1 MAVPEEIRA
10 VPRPKNTVVVET
22 GKPGPHQYSVKE
34 RKKAVY
40 RSGKNPSPRNG
51 ATIGHIFN
59 GKFVPKSLPII
70 RTEPEYL
77 CYGPSALLYSVS
89 SDIFEDLS
97 RSFSPQEACRIL
109 TMAMLWVIRP
119 HARDS
124 RLQTLYERSFL
135 KLYFPDV
142 SLSEDEVIDFLNV
155 LGESKSRQQQFFELH
170 RKRAGLTGLAEH
182 DGSIKLPKNFSNGGR
197 EFLDYLASILFNR
210 IKWKAKTAD
219 IRKKQKFEY
228 TMEDLEYAWRPGT
241 GTDIPKVDDQNWAHT
256 DEELKELLVALGLAK
271 GKPVTYTKPKKVEKK
286 KDDGPKRPRGRPRKT
301 VL

>member
-22 GKPGPHQYSVKE
+22 GKPGSQQYSVKE
-34 RKKAVY
+34 RKKPVY
-40 RSGKNPSPRNG
+40 RSGKTPSPRNG

-59 GKFVPKSLPII
+59 GKFVPKSKPVI

-97 RSFSPQEACRIL
+97 QSFSPKEACQIL

-119 HARDS
+119 HAWDS
-124 RLQTLYERSFL
+124 RLQTLYERNFL

-142 SLSEDEVIDFLNV
+142 SLSEDEVRDFLNV
-155 LGESKSRQQQFFELH
+155 LGESKSRQQQFFEL
-170 RKRAGLTGLAEH
+170 RRQRAELSDLTEH
-182 DGSIKLPKNFSNGGR
+182 DGIIKPPKNFSNDGR
-197 EFLDYLASILFNR
+197 EFLDCLASILFNR

-219 IRKKQKFEY
+219 IRKKQKIEY
-228 TMEDLEYAWRPGT
+228 IMEDLEYAWRRGT
-241 GTDIPKVDDQNWAHT
+241 DTDIPKVDDQNWVHT
-256 DEELKELLVALGLAK
+256 DKELKELLVALGLAK
-271 GKPVTYTKPKKVEKK
+271 GEPVTYTKPKKVEKK
-286 KDDGPKRPRGRPRKT
+286 KEDGPKRPRGRPRKT